1 MELLRARMAGLTSVR
16 VRFSVGAV
24 WTSYHAGTIP
34 FKGLGRVRTGFQ
46 RRLADDDIEEPEVD
60 GL

>member
-1 MELLRARMAGLTSVR
+1 MAGLTSVR

-24 WTSYHAGTIP
+24 WTSFHAGTIP
-34 FKGLGRVRTGFQ
+34 FKGLGRVRAGFQ
-46 RRLADDDIEEPEVD
+46 RGLADDDIEEPEVD